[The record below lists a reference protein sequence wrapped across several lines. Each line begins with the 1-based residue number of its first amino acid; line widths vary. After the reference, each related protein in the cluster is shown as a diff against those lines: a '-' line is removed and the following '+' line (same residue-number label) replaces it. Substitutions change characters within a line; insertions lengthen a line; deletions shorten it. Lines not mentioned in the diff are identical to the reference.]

1 MYEEFF
7 FSDTTR
13 VINTLR
19 SVLTLQ
25 EFLKNHNIKY
35 FFTRYVE
42 GAFIEKCW
50 TDPEVSWLVD
60 LIDWDMFIGG
70 GEFEWCFDNTDLDFQ
85 KEVLFSKVERPRN
98 TGGRHAGYFSHPTT
112 QQHAIYAEQ
121 VIVPRLK
128 NIL

>member
-35 FFTRYVE
+35 FFTKYVE
-42 GAFIEKCW
+42 S
-50 TDPEVSWLVD
+50 VYRRV
-60 LIDWDMFIGG
+60 
-70 GEFEWCFDNTDLDFQ
+70 LD
-85 KEVLFSKVERPRN
+85 
-98 TGGRHAGYFSHPTT
+98 
-112 QQHAIYAEQ
+112 
-121 VIVPRLK
+121 
-128 NIL
+128 